1 VLYATIFRWRVT
13 ANVFNETFNL
23 RASLALVSPPRIDR
37 PAELSRKDLN
47 FDETTLKPERAI
59 DSFISRDEGFKTTK
73 AYSFFPPGIDIRR
86 TSTSMYDPIG
96 AASIIYQR
104 QVARVRARARVGP
117 SRSQLTTI
125 KLAV

>member
-47 FDETTLKPERAI
+47 FDETTLKPRPERAI

-104 QVARVRARARVGP
+104 QVARARARVGP
-117 SRSQLTTI
+117 SRSQLTMI